1 MRAFVL
7 GCIVLAAVW
16 GCTDPVEELQSLEA
30 QVRQLE
36 TIEEDTALVARAAE
50 TFQTF
55 AAENPEDTLAPR
67 YALMAGDLERNR
79 PGRALF
85 AIAQYDTVYRR
96 YSERPEG
103 ALALFSMALT
113 FDEVVGNR
121 ALAGRAY
128 TLFLDTYPN
137 HPLAKQAEDLRFLA
151 ASDNAVWQVLP
162 EWQKRARVQSNPKR

>member
-1 MRAFVL
+1 MRVNVL
-7 GCIVLAAVW
+7 GFLLLAAVW
-16 GCTDPVEELQSLEA
+16 GCSDPVEELQSLEA

-36 TIEEDTALVARAAE
+36 TIEEDTALVARAVE

-55 AAENPEDTLAPR
+55 AEENPEDTLAPR
-67 YALMAGDLERNR
+67 YALMAADLERNR
-79 PGRALF
+79 PGRALY
-85 AIAQYDTVYRR
+85 AIAQYDTVYRL
-96 YSERPEG
+96 YSNRPEG

-128 TLFLDTYPN
+128 TLFLDTYPQ

-151 ASDNAVWQVLP
+151 ASDSAVWQSLP
-162 EWQKRARVQSNPKR
+162 EWEKRAQLKSNRKR

>member
-1 MRAFVL
+1 MRVNVL
-7 GCIVLAAVW
+7 GFLLLAAVW
-16 GCTDPVEELQSLEA
+16 GCSDPVEELQSLEA

-36 TIEEDTALVARAAE
+36 TIEENTALVARAVE

-55 AAENPEDTLAPR
+55 AEENPEDTLAPR
-67 YALMAGDLERNR
+67 YALMAADLERNR
-79 PGRALF
+79 PGRALY
-85 AIAQYDTVYRR
+85 AVAQYDTVYRR
-96 YSERPEG
+96 YADRPEG

-128 TLFLDTYPN
+128 TLFLDTYPQ

-151 ASDNAVWQVLP
+151 ASDSAVWQSLP
-162 EWQKRARVQSNPKR
+162 EWEKRAQLKSNRKR